1 MGRPNYIVVNGIR
14 DTVLGHCARF
24 DISHNTLSSRMKN
37 GMTYEQALT
46 TPMKKNR
53 KVKYRGHE
61 ILLSEALRKAGITK
75 ACFDH
80 RTKVMG
86 LSDEDALEYGDF
98 KHRLRKLAIQQ
109 QIEEQRPVTR
119 KVELEPQKLYYR
131 KPTFTKPPRVYFGKS
146 SLPFIQSRLKELDTY
161 HSHAIAIAQMRLFEE
176 AA

>member
-53 KVKYRGHE
+53 KVKYRGQE
-61 ILLSEALRKAGITK
+61 VPLMEALKKAGITR
-75 ACFDH
+75 ACFYN

-86 LSDEDALEYGDF
+86 LSDEEALEYGE
-98 KHRLRKLAIQQ
+98 LRHCLKKIAIQQ
-109 QIEEQRPVTR
+109 QIEEQRPVAR
-119 KVELEPQKLYYR
+119 KVELEPLKLYHR
-131 KPTFTKPPRVYFGKS
+131 KPTFTRPPRVYFSKS

-161 HSHAIAIAQMRLFEE
+161 HSHAIDIAQMRLFEE

>member
-24 DISHNTLSSRMKN
+24 DISHNSLSSRMRK

-46 TPMKKNR
+46 TPMKKKR
-53 KVKYRGHE
+53 KVKYKGHE
-61 ILLSEALRKAGITK
+61 VLLSEALKKAGITR

-86 LSDEDALEYGDF
+86 LSDEDALEYGNL
-98 KHRLRKLAIQQ
+98 KHLLKKIAIQR
-109 QIEEQRPVTR
+109 QIEEQRPVAK
-119 KVELEPQKLYYR
+119 KVELEPQKLYNR

-161 HSHAIAIAQMRLFEE
+161 HSHAIDIAQMRLFEE